1 MGAANVKANDAGS
14 SRETNV
20 IECIP
25 VCLGCSP
32 ICEPK
37 NIGTEPE
44 DVKNKWTKSGSFR
57 AGSFGKT
64 TARNK
69 AADINPDQRKVQTGQ
84 IEPEDVKNKWR
95 KSGSFRDGSFG
106 KTHAR
111 NKAADINPDQRDV
124 KTPESVGSSQSTYL
138 PTSSNQPLQRSRSA
152 DVLAPVQRPVI
163 QSSLSFKGTIP
174 PDWDKKQQEQLQWA
188 ITEVSRRSKTRAPGA
203 RAMQGQVA
211 ARFRE
216 LRGDR
221 ITGDYNKK

>member
-44 DVKNKWTKSGSFR
+44 DVKNKWRKSGSFQ
-57 AGSFGKT
+57 AGSFRET

-69 AADINPDQRKVQTGQ
+69 AADINPG
-84 IEPEDVKNKWR
+84 
-95 KSGSFRDGSFG
+95 
-106 KTHAR
+106 
-111 NKAADINPDQRDV
+111 QRDV

-174 PDWDKKQQEQLQWA
+174 PDWDKKQQEQLQLA
-188 ITEVSRRSKTRAPGA
+188 ITEVSRRLKVRTPGA
-203 RAMQGQVA
+203 RAMQGLMA
-211 ARFRE
+211 ARYRAE
-216 LRGDR
+216 RN
-221 ITGDYNKK
+221 ITGDYNRK